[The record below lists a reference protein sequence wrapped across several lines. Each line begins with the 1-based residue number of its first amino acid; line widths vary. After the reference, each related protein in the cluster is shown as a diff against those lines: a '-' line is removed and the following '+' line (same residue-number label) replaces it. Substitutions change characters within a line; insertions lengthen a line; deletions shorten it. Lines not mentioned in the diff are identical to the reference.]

1 MLIIYIFTILHPPK
15 FQTKF
20 QAINGHRTH
29 IGPRITQ
36 EQRTIKLE
44 FRNCYSQPYFTL
56 PIPRFLKKVGKDL
69 TALQPFPQT
78 PFSFSHHLFP
88 FPNYICTASH
98 PCFSFF
104 ILPPPHFFF
113 FFRFN
118 GIVIMLCIQ
127 LRMYI
132 FFR

>member
-78 PFSFSHHLFP
+78 PFSFSHHIFP
-88 FPNYICTASH
+88 FPNYICTATH
-98 PCFSFF
+98 LA
-104 ILPPPHFFF
+104 ILVFPFFF
-113 FFRFN
+113 FLCQQIFLPIFYFFRFN
-118 GIVIMLCIQ
+118 GIIIIL
-127 LRMYI
+127 YI
-132 FFR
+132 